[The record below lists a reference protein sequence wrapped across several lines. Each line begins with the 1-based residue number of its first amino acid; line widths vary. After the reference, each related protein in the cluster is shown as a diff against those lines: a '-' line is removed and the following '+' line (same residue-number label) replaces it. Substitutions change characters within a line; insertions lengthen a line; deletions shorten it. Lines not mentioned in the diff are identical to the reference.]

1 MAREAPGNDKVV
13 AVGFEFGDGFGAFGV
28 VASERPHV
36 VPQGKIGETTAED
49 ASLEVLN
56 FDGEDGLDSFEKV
69 GKDSAAAPGEKVH
82 RVFGLFHDI
91 VDSSKW
97 GAAWQGFAWLSRSD
111 ATPRPGG
118 D

>member
-28 VASERPHV
+28 VFAEGANV
-36 VPQGKIGETTAED
+36 VPQWQVGETETED
-49 ASLEVLN
+49 CSLEVLD

-82 RVFGLFHDI
+82 RIFWLFHDMRLAFN
-91 VDSSKW
+91 VGL
-97 GAAWQGFAWLSRSD
+97 GAAGSAWLKRVV
-111 ATPRPGG
+111 TPRRAPCG
-118 D
+118 